1 MRHAKDTCKLG
12 RTSSHR
18 RCLFANQLK
27 SLIVNGRI
35 RTTLA
40 KAKELRRYAD
50 RMVTLAKTNTLD
62 SRRRAITAMMVRFNA
77 LDSKDWRLYRQGAE
91 HLANDD
97 RKVIKVLFEELGPRF
112 ANRAGGYTRII
123 RSSKNRIGDN
133 ASMCYV
139 EYLTEE
145 KE

>member
-1 MRHAKDTCKLG
+1 MRHRKDTCKLG

-40 KAKELRRYAD
+40 KAKQLRRYAD
-50 RMVTLAKTNTLD
+50 RMVTLAKRNTLD
-62 SRRRAITAMMVRFNA
+62 SRRRAIAEMMVRFNK
-77 LDSKDWRLYRQGAE
+77 LDSKEWRQFRQGAE

-97 RKVIKVLFEELGPRF
+97 RKVMEVLFEELGPRF
-112 ANRAGGYTRII
+112 ANREGGYTRII
-123 RSSKNRIGDN
+123 RSSKQRVGDN
-133 ASMCYV
+133 ASMCYI
-139 EYLTEE
+139 EYLAEG
-145 KE
+145 